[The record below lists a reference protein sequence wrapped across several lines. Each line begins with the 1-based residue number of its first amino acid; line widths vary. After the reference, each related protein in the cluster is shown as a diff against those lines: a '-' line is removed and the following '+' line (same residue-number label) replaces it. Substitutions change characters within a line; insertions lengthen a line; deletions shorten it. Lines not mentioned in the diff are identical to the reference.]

1 VSVLRRHVRPLAEEA
16 AIIRGMI
23 EAWLER
29 YGDRVDDAVGRVKLS
44 EILVCTSYIC
54 EVACRLLHDLGPV
67 LVPRLEFWIAYV
79 ENDIPDTFRLAAR
92 VAQVILKRPHNVASM
107 PV

>member
-1 VSVLRRHVRPLAEEA
+1 VSLLRRHVRPLAEEA
-16 AIIRGMI
+16 AIIRRMI

-29 YGDRVDDAVGRVKLS
+29 YGERVDDAVGRVKLS
-44 EILVCTSYIC
+44 RFLLCTSYIC

-67 LVPRLEFWIAYV
+67 LMSRLDFWKAFV
-79 ENDIPDTFRLAAR
+79 ENDLPDTFRLAAR
-92 VAQVILKRPHNVASM
+92 VAQVIFERPHNVASM